1 MTPPAH
7 DAVIFMPAAGSPGA
21 AAPFRTIAGLPLL
34 QRQLL
39 WLGRRH
45 VPTVYLVA
53 APGTH
58 AALRARI
65 GAWPERSGLPRVE
78 LRAGPVL
85 DAPPAPGPTILL
97 DGRFLHHP
105 DLLAHALAAEGP
117 LAYVDRHGRP
127 GGLGVARLAAGDGV
141 ECLRTLPQLD
151 LPAGCFA
158 VSVDGAA
165 EAGAAETALYRSC
178 IKATDGWFSRTIDRR
193 VSLAI
198 TRRIIH
204 LPLHPHVITVFTL
217 LVGVASG
224 WCASRGDYLGLAVGG
239 VLFLIASILD
249 GVDGE
254 IARAK
259 LLQSKTGE
267 WLDTVCDDLTNVV
280 FILGLSLG
288 MPGRP
293 SGTFWLVLGLLSLV
307 VFALTLVLMY
317 GSLIGSGRQGTLL
330 EYQEEIRRPGYRPGR
345 VKACLV
351 ALQPLIKRDFYGH
364 AFMLCSVLNLPEV
377 ILGGWTLGAML
388 TLGFVGSEWK
398 SLLPRRTAAS
408 GTGER

>member
-1 MTPPAH
+1 MTPPVH
-7 DAVIFMPAAGSPGA
+7 DAVIFLPAAGAPGA

-39 WLGRRH
+39 WLGRHH
-45 VPTVYLVA
+45 VSTVHLVA
-53 APGTH
+53 AAGTH
-58 AALRARI
+58 AQLRARI
-65 GAWPERSGLPRVE
+65 QAWPRAPACRASSCTRAPCST
-78 LRAGPVL
+78 LRR
-85 DAPPAPGPTILL
+85 PPARRSCWTAASSTTRSCSPTSSRPR
-97 DGRFLHHP
+97 GRAP
-105 DLLAHALAAEGP
+105 TST
-117 LAYVDRHGRP
+117 GRGGP
-127 GGLGVARLAAGDGV
+127 GGLGVAHLVAGDGA
-141 ECLRTLPQLD
+141 ERLRTLPPLE

-158 VSVDGAA
+158 VPVDGAA

-204 LPLHPHVITVFTL
+204 LPLHPHVVTVFTL

-224 WCASRGDYLGLAVGG
+224 WCAARGDYAGLAAGG
-239 VLFLIASILD
+239 VLFLVASILD

-293 SGTFWLVLGLLSLV
+293 FGTFWLAMGLLSLA
-307 VFALTLVLMY
+307 VFAVTLVVMY
-317 GSLIGSGRQGTLL
+317 RSLAGSGGQGTLL
-330 EYQEEIRRPGYRPGR
+330 EFQEAVRRPGYRPGR

-377 ILGGWTLGAML
+377 ILAGWTIGAVL
-388 TLGFVGSEWK
+388 TLAFVASER
-398 SLLPRRTAAS
+398 SALLPRRRAAGS
-408 GTGER
+408 EGG

>member
-1 MTPPAH
+1 MTPPVH
-7 DAVIFMPAAGSPGA
+7 DAVIFLPAAGTPGA
-21 AAPFRTIAGLPLL
+21 EAPFRTIAGLPLL

-39 WLGRRH
+39 WLGRHH
-45 VPTVYLVA
+45 VPTVHLVA
-53 APGTH
+53 AAGTH
-58 AALRARI
+58 AQLRTRI
-65 GAWPERSGLPRVE
+65 QAWPQRPGLPRVE
-78 LRAGPVL
+78 LHAGPVL
-85 DAPPAPGPTILL
+85 DAPPAPGPTVLL

-105 DLLAHALAAEGP
+105 ELLAHLRAAEGP

-127 GGLGVARLAAGDGV
+127 GGLGVAHLLAGDGAA
-141 ECLRTLPQLD
+141 CLRTLPPAE

-165 EAGAAETALYRSC
+165 EAGLAETALYRSC

-204 LPLHPHVITVFTL
+204 LPLHPHVVTVFTL

-224 WCASRGDYLGLAVGG
+224 WCAARGDYVGLAAGG
-239 VLFLIASILD
+239 VLFLVASILD

-293 SGTFWLVLGLLSLV
+293 FGTFWLAMGLLSLA
-307 VFALTLVLMY
+307 VFAVTLVVMY
-317 GSLIGSGRQGTLL
+317 GSLAGSGGQGTLL
-330 EYQEEIRRPGYRPGR
+330 EFQAAVRRPGYRPGR

-377 ILGGWTLGAML
+377 ILAGWTLGAVL
-388 TLGFVGSEWK
+388 TLAFVASER
-398 SLLPRRTAAS
+398 SALLPRRRAAGS
-408 GTGER
+408 DGG